1 MVMSSPALSL
11 GIILRS
17 VMREAVRRLLLVA
30 MLFSAVAS
38 GTLVIGLLLPKTW
51 ECSALLV
58 PDPTTIKHLMEG
70 RAAGVNAENQLAT
83 TIQAVQTR
91 KNMQEVL
98 AFGGWL
104 TGKQSPQEEELL
116 LAQLR
121 SRLHVENARN
131 TMIRI
136 SYRDKDPK
144 RTFLITNKVVES
156 MIREAANA
164 NETSSRETYEFVER
178 QVKEYGDELASAHE
192 KLLAYYRSQG
202 APGATPESDG
212 PAQEVPAGRRDTGS
226 SQSARLSL
234 EDLARLRA
242 EESTLAAQLARAR
255 PAAPGESRRAEEQL
269 RARVEQLRLEYEH
282 LANTYTER
290 HPDVVRKANDL
301 EAARQDLRRLEAAR
315 VDNDRAE
322 AATSA
327 LDEQVARAAR
337 VRLEEVRALIAQGSG
352 RSPRRRPSTTARSSP
367 VTDTNLADPDMR
379 HVGQDSKLSE
389 LLHRYEATRDV
400 YEDLLKKRETAR
412 LSLNFEVERSSVTLR
427 VQEPATMPVI
437 ASGLRVMYKSLIGL
451 VLAAALPLGLLF
463 ALVSFDGRVRSTEQI
478 ERLARV
484 PILVTIPYVPS
495 DEGRG
500 RARLR
505 KVLSLLL
512 VAGVFAA
519 YVVAFVLTRNKV
531 PR

>member
-1 MVMSSPALSL
+1 M
-11 GIILRS
+11 
-17 VMREAVRRLLLVA
+17 LLVA
-30 MLFSAVAS
+30 TLFSVIAS
-38 GTLVIGLLLPKTW
+38 GALVICLLLPKTW

-70 RAAGVNAENQLAT
+70 RAAGVNAETQLAT

-91 KNMQEVL
+91 KLMQGVL

-104 TGKQSPQEEELL
+104 TGKQSPQGEELL

-121 SRLHVENARN
+121 SRLRIENARN
-131 TMIRI
+131 TIRI

-144 RTFLITNKVVES
+144 RTFLVTNKMVEI

-178 QVKEYGDELASAHE
+178 QVKEYGDELASAHD

-202 APGATPESDG
+202 APGAAPESDG
-212 PAQEVPAGRRDTGS
+212 SAQEIPPGRRDTGS
-226 SQSARLSL
+226 SQSARMSL
-234 EDLARLRA
+234 EDLVRLRA
-242 EESTLAAQLARAR
+242 EESTLAAQLARSR

-290 HPDVVRKANDL
+290 HPDVLRKANDL

-315 VDNDRAE
+315 IDSDRAE

-337 VRLEEVRALIAQGSG
+337 VRLEEVRTLITQGSG
-352 RSPRRRPSTTARSSP
+352 RPPRRRPSTTTRPSP
-367 VTDTNLADPDMR
+367 VTDTNLVDPDMR
-379 HVGQDSKLSE
+379 RVGQDSRLAE

-400 YEDLLKKRETAR
+400 YQDLLKKRETAR
-412 LSLNFEVERSSVTLR
+412 LSMNLDLERGSVTLK

-437 ASGLRVMYKSLIGL
+437 ASGLRVMYKSLIGM
-451 VLAAALPLGLLF
+451 VLAVLVPLGVLF
-463 ALVSFDGRVRSTEQI
+463 AIVSFDGRIRSAEQI

-484 PILVTIPYVPS
+484 PLLVSIPYAPSGEEHRRNRIRQVLSAILVAS
-495 DEGRG
+495 
-500 RARLR
+500 
-505 KVLSLLL
+505 
-512 VAGVFAA
+512 VFAA
-519 YVVAFVLTRNKV
+519 YVVAFVLTQTKV
-531 PR
+531 SQ